1 MGDTVTAL
9 FKDAAFD
16 PDAIEALGAAYDKA
30 CRSLHDIGQPAIV
43 QEVIARRIIQVAQ
56 TGERNPDRLCAQA
69 LLALGFLP
77 SSIKA
82 PD

>member
-1 MGDTVTAL
+1 MRENVTAL

-16 PDAIEALGAAYDKA
+16 PEAIEVLGAAYDKA

-43 QEVIARRIIQVAQ
+43 REVIARRIIQVAQ

-69 LLALGFLP
+69 LLALGFMP
-77 SSIKA
+77 SSSKT